1 MGKPLAHLC
10 IFLYLS
16 FVKGDFVI
24 NRSMVFCP
32 VHVIFQSFC
41 VFPYPHFQHH
51 IFHVKC
57 KSTKPY
63 TNTSNK
69 HTNTCILYLY
79 CMDYTILYLRKSRIF
94 FCSNKHTLYFLP
106 LFKHTFK
113 ALHGHTLKSKSDD
126 ASLSWSSSMSCCL
139 NASSCTT
146 LITFPL

>member
-1 MGKPLAHLC
+1 MH
-10 IFLYLS
+10 ISLS
-16 FVKGDFVI
+16 FVKGDSVI

-79 CMDYTILYLRKSRIF
+79 CMDYTILYLHKGRF
-94 FCSNKHTLYFLP
+94 FFSVQTNMLCTFCHFSTFLKTLSKHFMVT
-106 LFKHTFK
+106 H
-113 ALHGHTLKSKSDD
+113 
-126 ASLSWSSSMSCCL
+126 LSQGTMMRLRPDHHQCL
-139 NASSCTT
+139 AV
-146 LITFPL
+146 